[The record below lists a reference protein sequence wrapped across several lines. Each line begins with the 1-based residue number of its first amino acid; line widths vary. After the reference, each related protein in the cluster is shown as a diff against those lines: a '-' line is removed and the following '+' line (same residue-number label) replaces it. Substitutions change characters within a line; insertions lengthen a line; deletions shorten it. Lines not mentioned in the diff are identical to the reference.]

1 MVAILGRK
9 TLQTF
14 AGDDDDV
21 AFVELQPNEA
31 DHVALCFRDQ
41 RFLALRVPG
50 ENQQPL

>member
-1 MVAILGRK
+1 MRRPPWWRFWVVK

-41 RFLALRVPG
+41 RF
-50 ENQQPL
+50 